1 MNYMEHSDIPIK
13 SFYKTYAVQCF
24 LKTYV
29 RYADMYLSEHKIT
42 SFLVQQ
48 LSLMLQKESF
58 HKLSLFLSTAVKR
71 ETYLR

>member
-1 MNYMEHSDIPIK
+1 
-13 SFYKTYAVQCF
+13 
-24 LKTYV
+24 
-29 RYADMYLSEHKIT
+29 MYLSEHKIT